1 MISVTSIDLVPAE
14 LGSTVVTIGKFD
26 GIHLGHQALIS
37 EAVKIAEEHKLVP
50 ALITFNKHPG
60 SYLNPKTSPFPLIG
74 PTQKA
79 ELLDEAGIEL
89 LVTLSFDEALAGL
102 SAREFVE
109 QILVLDLKAK
119 AVVVGEDFKFGS
131 GQEGDVN
138 TLRDLGLE
146 LGFTVSLVPSIEMDG
161 VRVSTTHIRN
171 LLEAGDVKAAAKFL
185 GRLHCTRGE
194 VEHGLKIGRE
204 IGFPTANI
212 SRLAEGFLPKDG
224 VYSGWLFDAHGERYP
239 AALSIGINE
248 TISEVPR
255 LLEVHVLDRKDLDFY
270 FQIVNIEYVD
280 FIRPALKFAGVEEL
294 IVSINADLE
303 KIRAI
308 LG

>member
-1 MISVTSIDLVPAE
+1 MISVVSIDLVPAE
-14 LGSTVVTIGKFD
+14 LGATVVTIGKFD
-26 GIHLGHQALIS
+26 GIHLGHQALIAETVNLS
-37 EAVKIAEEHKLVP
+37 EEHMLVP
-50 ALITFNKHPG
+50 ALVTFDKHPG
-60 SYLNPKTSPFPLIG
+60 SYLNPKTSPFALIG
-74 PTQKA
+74 PIQKA
-79 ELLDEAGIEL
+79 ELLEESGIEL
-89 LVTLSFDEALAGL
+89 LVTLPFDEALAGL

-109 QILVLDLKAK
+109 QILVLGLRAK
-119 AVVVGEDFKFGS
+119 AVVIGEDFKFGS
-131 GQEGDVN
+131 GQEGDVK
-138 TLRDLGLE
+138 TLSDLGKE
-146 LGFTVSLVPSIEMDG
+146 LGFTVLVVPSVEIDG

-171 LLEAGDVKAAAKFL
+171 LLEAGDVKTAAKFL

-212 SRLAEGFLPKDG
+212 SRDAEGFLPKDG
-224 VYSGWLFDAHGERYP
+224 VYAGWLFDAHGERYP

-303 KIRAI
+303 KIRVI

>member
-1 MISVTSIDLVPAE
+1 MINVSSIDMVPVE
-14 LGSTVVTIGKFD
+14 LGATVVTVGKFD
-26 GIHLGHQALIS
+26 GIHLGHQALIA
-37 EAVKIAEEHKLVP
+37 ETVNIAEEHMLVP
-50 ALITFNKHPG
+50 ALVTFDKHPG
-60 SYLNPKTSPFPLIG
+60 SYLNPKTSHIPLIG
-74 PTQKA
+74 PTQKS
-79 ELLDEAGIEL
+79 ELLEESGIEL
-89 LVTLSFDEALAGL
+89 LVTLSFGEALAGL
-102 SAREFVE
+102 SAREFAE
-109 QILVLDLKAK
+109 QILVHGLKAK
-119 AVVVGEDFKFGS
+119 ALVVGEDFKFGS

-146 LGFTVSLVPSIEMDG
+146 LGFTVLLVPSVEVDG
-161 VRVSTTHIRN
+161 VKVSTTHIRN

-204 IGFPTANI
+204 LGFPTANI
-212 SRLAEGFLPKDG
+212 SRTAEGFLPKDG
-224 VYSGWLFDAHGERYP
+224 VYAGWLFDAQGQRYP

-255 LLEVHVLDRKDLDFY
+255 LLEVHVLDRKDLDLY
-270 FQIVNIEYVD
+270 FQTVNVEYVE

-294 IVSINADLE
+294 IVSINADLD
-303 KIRAI
+303 KIRVI